1 MRKSVSA
8 VTVAI
13 CSLAIAACAGNNNR
27 PRVVGAAGEIVFK
40 EGNARGEAMPA
51 DKYTGWVGLQNDFK
65 EKAETARDGKDGKD
79 PTIGDLKAFMQ
90 TGFTLVHLGCNAYIE
105 QKADRQRSM
114 SVARDSFAPFTAL
127 ITGIIGLAND
137 GDTDSD
143 YLTALAL
150 TTTAISAG
158 FDIYEERF
166 LFGAN
171 NVNEVRNLILT
182 NQLAHANTAMT
193 EIDQNPSYNQAIIHL
208 MKNQMTCSP
217 AEILEKVNEAIENGT
232 VTAAP
237 VINTRAASQE
247 AIANYEKLLNYLTEN
262 ELLSEDQLNAA
273 REAIKDGSEE
283 QGDDNAVAPPPATAP
298 SNTNALNSVNTTVE

>member
-1 MRKSVSA
+1 M
-8 VTVAI
+8 

-40 EGNARGEAMPA
+40 EGNARGEAIGK
-51 DKYTGWVGLQNDFK
+51 DQYTSWVGIQSDFK
-65 EKAETARDGKDGKD
+65 TKAEAAAGAQAS
-79 PTIGDLKAFMQ
+79 IADLKAFMQ

-182 NQLAHANTAMT
+182 NQLAHANAAMA
-193 EIDQNPSYNQAIIHL
+193 EIEQNPSYNQAIIHL

-237 VINTRAASQE
+237 VIQTRAESQE
-247 AIANYEKLLNYLTEN
+247 AIANYDKLLKYLTEN
-262 ELLSEDQLNAA
+262 ELLSEEQLNAA
-273 REAIKDGSEE
+273 REAIKSGSGE
-283 QGDDNAVAPPPATAP
+283 QGEENAVTPAPATTP
-298 SNTNALNSVNTTVE
+298 SNTNALNSVKTTVE